1 MIDMLEPLADLP
13 GVELVMLVT
22 HDGVPVAVPGRSS
35 RQDPEEG
42 EGMQALGKEDGIGAC
57 AVGWLNELAYA
68 VAPLSWGCPGRVVLR
83 CARGVLVMRRARSAV
98 LMVLLS
104 RGLSPEDVRL
114 SMDGTVARIE
124 RGLRGM
130 GRESTSAGAGS
141 PVVDSKQPQTNT
153 DPPGPIPSRT
163 DSQFM
168 DAEVTEASNLGK
180 RKDFTGN

>member
-1 MIDMLEPLADLP
+1 MIAMLEPLAELP

-22 HDGVPVAVPGRSS
+22 HDGVPVAVPGRAAKEG
-35 RQDPEEG
+35 DEENNLV
-42 EGMQALGKEDGIGAC
+42 LGKEDGIAAC

-68 VAPLSWGCPGRVVLR
+68 VAPLSWGDPGRVVLR

-124 RGLRGM
+124 RSLRGM
-130 GRESTSAGAGS
+130 GRESTSAGASS
-141 PVVDSKQPQTNT
+141 PAVDSKQPQFNS
-153 DPPGPIPSRT
+153 DPPGPMPSTT
-163 DSQFM
+163 DAQSV
-168 DAEVTEASNLGK
+168 EGTTEASNLGK
-180 RKDFTGN
+180 RKDFSGN

>member
-1 MIDMLEPLADLP
+1 MIAMLEPLAELP

-22 HDGVPVAVPGRSS
+22 HDGVPVAVPGRAAK
-35 RQDPEEG
+35 DGGPEG
-42 EGMQALGKEDGIGAC
+42 GNLVLGKEDGIAAC
-57 AVGWLNELAYA
+57 AAGWLTELSHA
-68 VAPLSWGCPGRVVLR
+68 VAPLSWGDPGRVVLR

-124 RGLRGM
+124 RSLRGM
-130 GRESTSAGAGS
+130 GRESTTAGAGS
-141 PVVDSKQPQTNT
+141 PAGESKQPPIHS

-163 DSQFM
+163 DSQSTGKG
-168 DAEVTEASNLGK
+168 ETEASNLGK
-180 RKDFTGN
+180 RTDFSGN

>member
-1 MIDMLEPLADLP
+1 MIAMLEPLAELP

-22 HDGVPVAVPGRSS
+22 HDGVPVAVPGRAA
-35 RQDPEEG
+35 REG
-42 EGMQALGKEDGIGAC
+42 DDAENNLVLGKEDGIGAC

-68 VAPLSWGCPGRVVLR
+68 VAPLSWGDPVRVVLR

-130 GRESTSAGAGS
+130 GRESTSTGATS
-141 PVVDSKQPQTNT
+141 PAVDSKQTHT
-153 DPPGPIPSRT
+153 TSDPPGPIPSRT
-163 DSQFM
+163 DSQSTE
-168 DAEVTEASNLGK
+168 DATEASNLGK
-180 RKDFTGN
+180 RKDFSGN

>member
-1 MIDMLEPLADLP
+1 MIAMLEPLAELP

-22 HDGVPVAVPGRSS
+22 HDGVPVAVPGRAAKEG
-35 RQDPEEG
+35 DEEG
-42 EGMQALGKEDGIGAC
+42 NNLVVGKEDGIGAC

-68 VAPLSWGCPGRVVLR
+68 VAPLSWGDPVRVVLR

-124 RGLRGM
+124 RSLRGM
-130 GRESTSAGAGS
+130 GRDSTSAGAS
-141 PVVDSKQPQTNT
+141 RPAVDSKQPQITS
-153 DPPGPIPSRT
+153 DPPGPIPSR
-163 DSQFM
+163 DSQS
-168 DAEVTEASNLGK
+168 AEDTTEASNLGK
-180 RKDFTGN
+180 RKDFSGN